1 MAADNPLGDLVRG
14 IRKNMDDY
22 LAERLQE
29 AGGEEIITD
38 DQRNRIIELADRDP
52 TGR

>member
-1 MAADNPLGDLVRG
+1 MTVDNPLGDLVRG
-14 IRKNMDDY
+14 LRKNMDEY
-22 LAERLQE
+22 LAVVLQQ
-29 AGGEEIITD
+29 AVGESIITD